1 MSQLYK
7 DSKEKFDAK
16 VYGYLVKR
24 LTEPYEST
32 DAFGMGHID
41 EHGNEANPNEDWS
54 YTKLDKLVFDLR
66 AALGD
71 GIKKIVKESFDG
83 VDSMALMNSP
93 VNPKE
98 YLAKY
103 DGIVKLVEEV
113 TYLPD
118 AQRGQGGQS
127 NKTVDSGMTRE
138 ERVSFALTVA
148 TAILTS
154 MLKDR
159 IVSSTEFD
167 DEVLLNTE
175 ATFGIRSLG
184 SANEVIGFLRSNGL
198 SNGREIT
205 SEGIRL
211 AYRISRVIVENNLVN
226 PKGGGINNLAMSWVE
241 VSRA

>member
-24 LTEPYEST
+24 LTEPYDST

-41 EHGNEANPNEDWS
+41 EQGNEANPEEDWS

-66 AALGD
+66 AALGT
-71 GIKKIVKESFDG
+71 GIKKIVKDSFDG
-83 VDSMALMNSP
+83 VDPLALMNSP
-93 VNPKE
+93 VNPAE

-103 DGIVKLVEEV
+103 DGVVKLVEEV

-118 AQRGQGGQS
+118 AQRGQAGRSAGS
-127 NKTVDSGMTRE
+127 VESGMTRE

-148 TAILTS
+148 TAILVS

-167 DEVLLNTE
+167 DEVLIDTE

-205 SEGIRL
+205 SEGVRL
-211 AYRISRVIVENNLVN
+211 AYRISREIAGNNLVN

>member
-1 MSQLYK
+1 MAQLYK
-7 DSKEKFDAK
+7 DSKEQFDAK

-41 EHGNEANPNEDWS
+41 EHGNEANPAEDWS

-71 GIKKIVKESFDG
+71 GIKKIVKESYDG
-83 VDSMALMNSP
+83 VDSLALMKSGLD
-93 VNPKE
+93 PKE

-103 DGIVKLVEEV
+103 DAIVKLVEE
-113 TYLPD
+113 TAYLPD
-118 AQRGQGGQS
+118 GQRGKGGRS
-127 NKTVDSGMTRE
+127 EDTVESGMTRE

-148 TAILTS
+148 TALMAS
-154 MLKDR
+154 MIKDHV
-159 IVSSTEFD
+159 VSVTEFD
-167 DEVLLNTE
+167 DEVLLDTE

-184 SANEVIGFLRSNGL
+184 SAKEVLGYLRSNGL

-205 SEGIRL
+205 SEGVRL
-211 AYRISRVIVENNLVN
+211 AYRISRVIAENNLVS
-226 PKGGGINNLAMSWVE
+226 PKGGGMNNLAQSWLE